1 MKKIFSLIIA
11 IFAIISF
18 ANADSYRI
26 LDQTDN
32 SITVQRTYASTETAQ
47 YQRVDNGSSD
57 NSYYNTQYKPG
68 NVGIAAHI
76 GYGFGTNNPA
86 SHYGTEIGG
95 QIYYNFTAKD
105 KVKFGISIG
114 FDYGVSQWWK
124 SHYSEDYAC
133 PYNTNGFNSKRLYWD
148 VRAGIIICKYLGI
161 GGIYGKY
168 NMVTGPDYTINQ
180 VNDGGVYGTI
190 YLPFC
195 KWFGLNIDAKW
206 TKCQGAT
213 IGGGII
219 IQMNVKQ

>member
-11 IFAIISF
+11 IFAIISV
-18 ANADSYRI
+18 ANADGYRI

-32 SITVQRTYASTETAQ
+32 SITVQRTYTRTETAQ

-68 NVGIAAHI
+68 NVGIAAHL
-76 GYGFGTNNPA
+76 GYNFNQPF
-86 SHYGTEIGG
+86 GTEIGG
-95 QIYYNFTAKD
+95 QLYYNFSAKD
-105 KVKFGISIG
+105 KVKFGVSAG
-114 FDYGVSQWWK
+114 FDYGTTRWNYRNENNK
-124 SHYSEDYAC
+124 Y
-133 PYNTNGFNSKRLYWD
+133 LD
-148 VRAGIIICKYLGI
+148 VRGGIIICKYLGI

-168 NMVTGPDYTINQ
+168 KDINGAWL
-180 VNDGGVYGTI
+180 NDGGVYGTI

-206 TKCQGAT
+206 TKYQGAT